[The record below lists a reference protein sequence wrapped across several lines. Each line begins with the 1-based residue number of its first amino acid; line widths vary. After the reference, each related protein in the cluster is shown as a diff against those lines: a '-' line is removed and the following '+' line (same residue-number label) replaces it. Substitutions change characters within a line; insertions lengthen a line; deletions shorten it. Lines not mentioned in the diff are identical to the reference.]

1 MVASTRKK
9 ITISIAKTVLQ
20 VREWKRENL
29 PNANSEL
36 ALELFF
42 VISYHS
48 LLEKPL
54 NLKVLFCTLNF
65 SEAGIRKQLQLLL
78 NDEWITFVGNQ
89 NDKRSK
95 HVVAQPKMITA
106 FNKYCLLLKTSF
118 NRSPSSLNKI
128 YWVDSRS
135 ATRHNDL

>member
-1 MVASTRKK
+1 MTSSTCKK
-9 ITISIAKTVLQ
+9 TTISIAKTVLH
-20 VREWKRENL
+20 VREWQRENL

-54 NLKVLFCTLNF
+54 TLKVLFCTLNF

-95 HVVAQPKMITA
+95 HVVAQSKMITA
-106 FNKYCLLLKTSF
+106 FNQYCLLLKTSF
-118 NRSPSSLNKI
+118 NHSTSSLNKI
-128 YWVDSRS
+128 FWVDSRS